1 MDEKIWCYKRFPCDL
16 MTVFKSMFGFF
27 LFICLC
33 IYGKP
38 LFVVTM
44 RFMYC
49 CLVAKSCPTLLSS
62 TDCQALLPMR
72 FPRQEYRSEFP
83 FPAPKDLPN
92 PGTEPMSPAL
102 AGWFFTTEPPGKPRG
117 SYIPTYVYNYLFWW
131 FLKSELILKVLNFYS
146 FCHILCFDV
155 KFYIFCVSFNY
166 YYRYR

>member
-1 MDEKIWCYKRFPCDL
+1 
-16 MTVFKSMFGFF
+16 MFGFF
-27 LFICLC
+27 LFIFLC
-33 IYGKP
+33 IYGKF

-72 FPRQEYRSEFP
+72 FPRQEYQSEFP
-83 FPAPKDLPN
+83 FPAPKDLPD
-92 PGTEPMSPAL
+92 PGTEPTSPAL

-131 FLKSELILKVLNFYS
+131 FLKSELILKVLNFTPS
-146 FCHILCFDV
+146 AT
-155 KFYIFCVSFNY
+155 FYVLMSNFIYFVYLLTAIIDIDDFTTFLLLTFLVAL
-166 YYRYR
+166 